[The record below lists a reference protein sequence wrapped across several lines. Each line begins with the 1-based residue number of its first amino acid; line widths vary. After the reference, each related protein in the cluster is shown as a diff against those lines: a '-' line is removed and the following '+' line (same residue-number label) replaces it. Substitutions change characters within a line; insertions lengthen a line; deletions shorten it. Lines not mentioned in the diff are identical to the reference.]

1 MPEAVSDG
9 LFDVPGVP
17 MTSGHDLGASAGAP
31 LAVRMRPA
39 SLDEVVGQD
48 HLLAPGSPL
57 RRLVEGSGV
66 ASVILYGPPG
76 SGKTTLAALISQ
88 ATGRRFEA
96 LSALSAG
103 VKEVRAVIENSRKA
117 LLHGEQTVLFIDE
130 VHRFSKTQQDALLSA
145 VEHRVVLLVAATTEN
160 PSFSVVA
167 PLLSRSL
174 ILQLRPLTAED
185 TRAVVQRAIDDPR
198 GLGRAV
204 AVAPEAVDLLVQL
217 AAGDAR
223 RALTALEVAAEA
235 AQAAGELVS
244 VQTIERSVDKA
255 AVRYDRDGD
264 QHYDV
269 VSAFIK
275 SVRGSDVDAALHYL
289 ARMLVAGEDPRFIAR
304 RLMILAS
311 EDIGMAGPSAL
322 QVAVAAAQTVALIG
336 MPEAQ
341 LTLAHA
347 TIHLATAPKSNA
359 VTTALA
365 AAMNDI
371 KAGKAGL
378 VPAHLRDGH
387 YSGAAALGNAQGYK
401 YSHDDPDGVVAQQ
414 YPPDELVDVDYYR
427 PTGRGGEREIA
438 GRLDRLRAIIRKK
451 RGDRCA
457 LREAGPLRPARV
469 PVDVRSPV
477 RIRRRRGP
485 RLPIPGRACCAARSP
500 GRGCGPSRPCC
511 RTSSTTPHAGKR
523 GGRPSGWRCRTRPDS
538 PAREVR
544 TCGRTPGTDRAGL
557 APL

>member
-1 MPEAVSDG
+1 VSDG
-9 LFDVPGVP
+9 LFDLPGAPQRTDHGPGV
-17 MTSGHDLGASAGAP
+17 SASAP

-39 SLDEVVGQD
+39 SLDEVVGQG

-66 ASVILYGPPG
+66 ASVVLYGPPG

-103 VKEVRAVIENSRKA
+103 VKDVRAVIDQARQA
-117 LLHGEQTVLFIDE
+117 LLRGEQTVLFIDE

-145 VEHRVVLLVAATTEN
+145 VENRVVLLVAATTEN

-174 ILQLRPLTAED
+174 ILQLRPLTAD
-185 TRAVVQRAIDDPR
+185 DIRTVVRRAIDDSR
-198 GLGRAV
+198 GLGGRV
-204 AVAPEAVDLLVQL
+204 GVQPEAVDLLVRL

-235 AQAAGELVS
+235 VPDGAELSVAAVEQSLD
-244 VQTIERSVDKA
+244 EA

-269 VSAFIK
+269 ISAFIK

-289 ARMLVAGEDPRFIAR
+289 ARMLVAGEDPRFLAR

-311 EDIGMAGPSAL
+311 EDIGMADPTAL
-322 QVAVAAAQTVALIG
+322 HTAVAAAQTVALIG

-347 TIHLATAPKSNA
+347 TVHLATAPKSNA
-359 VTTALA
+359 VTTALG
-365 AAMNDI
+365 AAMADI
-371 KAGKAGL
+371 KAGKAGM
-378 VPAHLRDGH
+378 VPPHLRDGH
-387 YSGAAALGNAQGYK
+387 YSGAAALGHAQGYK
-401 YSHDDPDGVVAQQ
+401 YSHDAPDGVVAQQ
-414 YPPDELVDVDYYR
+414 YPPDEVVGVDYYR
-427 PTGRGGEREIA
+427 PTGRGGEREMA
-438 GRLDRLRAIIRKK
+438 GRLERLRAIIR
-451 RGDRCA
+451 
-457 LREAGPLRPARV
+457 
-469 PVDVRSPV
+469 
-477 RIRRRRGP
+477 RRRG
-485 RLPIPGRACCAARSP
+485 
-500 GRGCGPSRPCC
+500 
-511 RTSSTTPHAGKR
+511 
-523 GGRPSGWRCRTRPDS
+523 
-538 PAREVR
+538 
-544 TCGRTPGTDRAGL
+544 
-557 APL
+557 

>member
-1 MPEAVSDG
+1 
-9 LFDVPGVP
+9 
-17 MTSGHDLGASAGAP
+17 
-31 LAVRMRPA
+31 MRPA
-39 SLDEVVGQD
+39 NLDEVVGQG
-48 HLLAPGSPL
+48 HLLQPGSPL

-88 ATGRRFEA
+88 ATGRRFAA

-103 VKEVRAVIENSRKA
+103 VKEVRAVIEDARKA
-117 LLHGEQTVLFIDE
+117 LLNGEQTVLFIDE

-145 VEHRVVLLVAATTEN
+145 VENRVVLLVAATTEN
-160 PSFSVVA
+160 PSFAVVA

-174 ILQLRPLTAED
+174 ILQLRALTAD
-185 TRAVVQRAIDDPR
+185 DVRTVLQRAIDDPR
-198 GLGRAV
+198 GLAGRVEV
-204 AVAPEAVDLLVQL
+204 AADALEMLGRL

-223 RALTALEVAAEA
+223 RALTALEVAAETA
-235 AQAAGELVS
+235 LAAGDRVTVDTVEQSL
-244 VQTIERSVDKA
+244 DKA

-311 EDIGMAGPSAL
+311 EDIGMADPSAL
-322 QVAVAAAQTVALIG
+322 PTAVAAAQTVQLIG

-347 TIHLATAPKSNA
+347 TVHLATAPKSNA

-365 AAMNDI
+365 AAMADI

-378 VPAHLRDGH
+378 VPPHLRDGH
-387 YSGAAALGNAQGYK
+387 YSGAAVLGNAQGYR

-414 YPPDELVDVDYYR
+414 YPPDELVGVDYYR
-427 PTGRGGEREIA
+427 PTSRGAEREIA
-438 GRLDRLRAIIRKK
+438 GRLDRLRTI
-451 RGDRCA
+451 
-457 LREAGPLRPARV
+457 
-469 PVDVRSPV
+469 
-477 RIRRRRGP
+477 IRRRR
-485 RLPIPGRACCAARSP
+485 R
-500 GRGCGPSRPCC
+500 
-511 RTSSTTPHAGKR
+511 
-523 GGRPSGWRCRTRPDS
+523 
-538 PAREVR
+538 
-544 TCGRTPGTDRAGL
+544 
-557 APL
+557 